1 MKITKQQ
8 ESAINTLRCDID
20 ELDNKPRRLFSA
32 LRKYAEAFI
41 VVDKKDL
48 DGIKHKNNVLDS
60 IDEFENTYYNF
71 FGLPNVMEFLARS
84 IKETKREL
92 TSRNSPTYTETEGE
106 LSAYKRG
113 VDEATEKL
121 GKKMLEDLIDFY
133 K

>member
-8 ESAINTLRCDID
+8 ESAINTLRYDID

-32 LRKYAEAFI
+32 LRKYTEAFV

-48 DGIKHKNNVLDS
+48 DGKEHKNNILDS

-92 TSRNSPTYTETEGE
+92 TSRNHQTYFETETE
-106 LSAYKRG
+106 LSAYKQG
-113 VDEATEKL
+113 VNEATEKL